1 MSLEQ
6 QLVNAASQGQTER
19 VQTLLDLGA
28 DINCWEG
35 MALRKAA
42 NKGDKI
48 TTALLLERGAKVDA
62 GRGGAMEAAAKN
74 NDVDMILL
82 LAASGADLDRS
93 PRARE
98 VIGEAIVEAAQSGET
113 ASLQNLLRAA
123 KTLLPETQTAALSE
137 AASQGHTKNIALL
150 LEVQKPE
157 RRAMQ
162 GALAW
167 AARNGHQ
174 ACVEEILQ
182 RGIPPEDM
190 IVALRWAAS
199 QNREQIVEMLIAQ
212 GANPQAEHHGAL
224 RWAVGKCTRIIL
236 GHYPQKTLQAM
247 SRDPQL
253 KTGYPE
259 LVAKAN
265 EEILR
270 RRCHQAERIQ
280 AQEPIIEP

>member
-6 QLVNAASQGQTER
+6 QLVEAASQGQTER
-19 VQTLLDLGA
+19 VQTLLDQGA
-28 DINCWEG
+28 DVNAWNG
-35 MALRKAA
+35 MALCKAA
-42 NKGDKI
+42 NKGHKK
-48 TTALLLERGAKVDA
+48 TAALLLETGKTGEPARRA
-62 GRGGAMEAAAKN
+62 AMETAAKH
-74 NDVDMILL
+74 NDMEMIVL
-82 LAASGADLDRS
+82 LADFATSFEEFPEAKQ
-93 PRARE
+93 
-98 VIGEAIVEAAQSGET
+98 VIREAIVEAAQSGST
-113 ASLQNLLRAA
+113 SLQDLLRV
-123 KTLLPETQTAALSE
+123 TQTLEAQTQSAALNK
-137 AASQGHTKNIALL
+137 AAMKGHTKSIGMLL
-150 LEVQKPE
+150 DVQKPE
-157 RRAMQ
+157 GGAME

-174 ACVEEILQ
+174 ESTQRILQ
-182 RGIPPEDM
+182 AGMEPKEM
-190 IVALRWAAS
+190 TQALRWAAS
-199 QNREQIVEMLIAQ
+199 QNRVQIVEMLIAQ
-212 GANPQAEHHGAL
+212 GANPQAEHHSGL
-224 RWAVGKCTRIIL
+224 RWASGKCTRIIL